1 MLREPREPLAIHNHR
16 VMPTRRSVA
25 KPVVR
30 GVPGIRFLLVSNMA
44 QHFGPDF
51 GPVIEESGV
60 EPKLQQLYGT
70 PQSGSGGK
78 AANKQQIVK

>member
-1 MLREPREPLAIHNHR
+1 
-16 VMPTRRSVA
+16 MPG
-25 KPVVR
+25 VR
-30 GVPGIRFLLVSNMA
+30 FRLVSDMA

-60 EPKLQQLYGT
+60 EPKVEQLYGT

-78 AANKQQIVK
+78 AANKQQSQESCREPASQANVRQLA